1 MGRSGEVRP
10 ESAVLDALRAA
21 ARQVRHHPRF
31 ALVTMLVLGLG
42 TGAAATVFAVV
53 DAVVLRPLPYAAPD
67 RLVTIW
73 DTNAEKAAAHDPISP
88 VNFMDVRA
96 LPVFEDAA
104 AWWRPGINLVDPGLE
119 PARVTTIEVS
129 GNLFALLGVKPQSG
143 AGFPDGGPLF
153 APRELIAVISDRL
166 WRTRYGADP
175 SVIGRPLLLNDEPYT
190 VVGVMPPGFQY
201 PDDVDVWQR
210 LRWDMTQHSRAA
222 HFMEAVARMKPDVT
236 VAQAQAA
243 ADALTGRFQTEFPQT
258 NRGWGTRLVPQL
270 DETLGYYRPAL
281 SVLLSAVAVLLA
293 IACINVAS
301 LLLTRALSRE
311 REVAVRVALG
321 ATPRQL
327 LQQMLAEGLIL
338 AAGGAVAGLALT
350 AAALPLLQAY
360 TPVSIPR
367 LAEAAVDVRT
377 VAAALA
383 VIVGATMFFAL
394 VPALASLK
402 RQLTTELKSG
412 ERGSSRG
419 ARRLYSVLVG
429 AELALACGLLVGSAL
444 LVRTVQRMT
453 ETPTGVNAV
462 DAATTRIQVRPA
474 PGPQATIIARWSALA
489 TQHAAILDA
498 VRQEPGVQAAGA
510 TNFLPFEV
518 GWREPFLIAGDP
530 PPPRRE
536 DAPQAQ
542 LHSVSDGYFAA
553 MGARIVRGRDFAA
566 FDGPDAPGAVDRQ
579 RDVRAP
585 LPGQPRAGGD
595 HVDEPGQWHRPAR
608 REPEVGAR
616 PARRAGRD
624 RRRRRRHPQRRARPG
639 RRARDLLHHAP
650 VPLLGGGH
658 RRARRGCR
666 HRHSRRPE
674 RPAQGRAGSAD
685 GRAPHLGQPAGRTHR
700 RRPRAAQRA
709 HRLRRAGGAAGGGRR
724 LRLVLMG
731 GGDAHSRAGD
741 SARAGGHGRYGGR
754 AGRAPRGDAGR
765 DRAGRRARRRAAAR
779 RPAVARALRRLGA
792 RRRGH
797 GRGVRGVD
805 RRRARCHDSAGG
817 ASDAG
822 QSGRWVES

>member
-1 MGRSGEVRP
+1 
-10 ESAVLDALRAA
+10 VLDALRAA

-31 ALVTMLVLGLG
+31 AVVTVLVLGLG
-42 TGAAATVFAVV
+42 TGAASTVFTIV

-73 DTNAEKAAAHDPISP
+73 DTNVEKAATHDPISP

-129 GNLFALLGVKPQSG
+129 GNLFSLLGVKPQVG
-143 AGFPDGGPLF
+143 PGFPEGGPLF
-153 APRELIAVISDRL
+153 APRELVAVISDRL

-175 SVIGRPLLLNDEPYT
+175 GVVGRSLLLNDEPYT
-190 VVGVMPPGFQY
+190 VLGVMPAGFHY

-222 HFMEAVARMKPDVT
+222 HFMEAVARMRPGVT
-236 VAQAQAA
+236 VMQAQAA

-281 SVLLSAVAVLLA
+281 AVLLGAVAVLLV

-327 LQQMLAEGLIL
+327 LVQMLAEGLIL
-338 AAGGAVAGLALT
+338 AAGGALAGLTFT

-360 TPVSIPR
+360 TPVTIPR
-367 LAEAAVDVRT
+367 LAEAALDVRT
-377 VAAALA
+377 VAATLA

-402 RQLTTELKSG
+402 RHLTTELKTG

-453 ETPTGVNAV
+453 ETPTGV
-462 DAATTRIQVRPA
+462 DAADVTTTRIQVRPA
-474 PGPQATIIARWSALA
+474 PGPQGTVGPRWAALA

-498 VRQEPGVQAAGA
+498 VRREPGVQAAGA
-510 TNFLPFEV
+510 ANFLPFEV
-518 GWREPFLIAGDP
+518 GWREPFLIVGDP
-530 PPPRRE
+530 PPARRE

-553 MGARIVRGRDFAA
+553 MRARIVRGRDFAA
-566 FDGPDAPGAVDRQ
+566 FDDADAPGAAIVNETFARRYLANRDAVGTTLTNLASGIGPLGVNLKWVRGQHGVPVEVVGVVADIRNVALGQEVEPAIYFTTRQ
-579 RDVRAP
+579 FPFSEVVVAVRAVDAATGAAAVRSALRKVAP
-585 LPGQPRAGGD
+585 AVPMGEPRTWGSRLAERTAEARVLRSVLIAFGGLAALLAAVGVYGLFSWAVAMRTRELAIRLALGATAGTVGGLVLRHGAVLVGVGIAGGLAAVQLLD
-595 HVDEPGQWHRPAR
+595 GLLSRVLYG
-608 REPEVGAR
+608 VS
-616 PARRAGRD
+616 
-624 RRRRRRHPQRRARPG
+624 
-639 RRARDLLHHAP
+639 ARDA
-650 VPLLGGGH
+650 V
-658 RRARRGCR
+658 A
-666 HRHSRRPE
+666 
-674 RPAQGRAGSAD
+674 
-685 GRAPHLGQPAGRTHR
+685 T
-700 RRPRAAQRA
+700 
-709 HRLRRAGGAAGGGRR
+709 GAACA
-724 LRLVLMG
+724 VLI
-731 GGDAHSRAGD
+731 
-741 SARAGGHGRYGGR
+741 
-754 AGRAPRGDAGR
+754 
-765 DRAGRRARRRAAAR
+765 AAA
-779 RPAVARALRRLGA
+779 VAATVPPALRAMR
-792 RRRGH
+792 
-797 GRGVRGVD
+797 VNP
-805 RRRARCHDSAGG
+805 
-817 ASDAG
+817 
-822 QSGRWVES
+822 VEGLRVE

>member
-1 MGRSGEVRP
+1 MPPPVRSVTIRDSRSLRCWCWAWAPALPRRFSPSSTPWSFGRCR
-10 ESAVLDALRAA
+10 
-21 ARQVRHHPRF
+21 
-31 ALVTMLVLGLG
+31 
-42 TGAAATVFAVV
+42 
-53 DAVVLRPLPYAAPD
+53 YAAPD

-73 DTNAEKAAAHDPISP
+73 DTNAEKAAIHDPISP

-119 PARVTTIEVS
+119 PARVSTIEVS
-129 GNLFALLGVKPQSG
+129 GNLFALLGVKPQAG
-143 AGFPDGGPLF
+143 AGFPESGPLF

-190 VVGVMPPGFQY
+190 VVGVMPPGFHY

-222 HFMEAVARMKPDVT
+222 HFMEAVARMKPGVT

-327 LQQMLAEGLIL
+327 LLQMLAEGLIL
-338 AAGGAVAGLALT
+338 AAGGAVTGLALT

-360 TPVSIPR
+360 APVSIPR

-474 PGPQATIIARWSALA
+474 PGPQATVIARWSVLA

-566 FDGPDAPGAVDRQ
+566 FDGPDAIGAV
-579 RDVRAP
+579 V
-585 LPGQPRAGGD
+585 
-595 HVDEPGQWHRPAR
+595 VNETFAR
-608 REPEVGAR
+608 RYLADREPVGTTLTNLASGIGPLGVNLKWVRGQHGVPVRSSASSPTSATSRSAR
-616 PARRAGRD
+616 TSSPRSTSRRASS
-624 RRRRRRHPQRRARPG
+624 P
-639 RRARDLLHHAP
+639 
-650 VPLLGGGH
+650 
-658 RRARRGCR
+658 
-666 HRHSRRPE
+666 SRRWSSRCAPWMPP
-674 RPAQGRAGSAD
+674 PAQPPSA
-685 GRAPHLGQPAGRTHR
+685 APCARSHRQCRWASPA
-700 RRPRAAQRA
+700 P
-709 HRLRRAGGAAGGGRR
+709 GAAGWPNAPPTPACCAACSSPSAGWRRCWRRSAFTACSRGRWRCALASWRFGSRWGLPPARWAGWSCATGRCWSGLGWPAGSSPCSCSTACCRACSTACR
-724 LRLVLMG
+724 LET
-731 GGDAHSRAGD
+731 SW
-741 SARAGGHGRYGGR
+741 
-754 AGRAPRGDAGR
+754 PR
-765 DRAGRRARRRAAAR
+765 
-779 RPAVARALRRLGA
+779 P
-792 RRRGH
+792 
-797 GRGVRGVD
+797 
-805 RRRARCHDSAGG
+805 RRARC
-817 ASDAG
+817 
-822 QSGRWVES
+822 

>member
-1 MGRSGEVRP
+1 
-10 ESAVLDALRAA
+10 VLDALRAA

-31 ALVTMLVLGLG
+31 ALVTVLVLGLG
-42 TGAAATVFAVV
+42 TGAAATVFTIV
-53 DAVVLRPLPYAAPD
+53 DAVVLRPLPYAAPE

-73 DTNAEKAAAHDPISP
+73 DTNAEKAANHDPISP

-119 PARVTTIEVS
+119 PARVSTIEVS
-129 GNLFALLGVKPQSG
+129 GNLFTLLGVTPQVG
-143 AGFPDGGPLF
+143 AGFPEAGPLF
-153 APRELIAVISDRL
+153 VQRELVAVISDRL
-166 WRTRYGADP
+166 WRTRYGGDP
-175 SVIGRPLLLNDEPYT
+175 AVVGRPLLLNDEPYT
-190 VVGVMPPGFQY
+190 VVGVMPPGFHY

-222 HFMEAVARMKPDVT
+222 HFMEAVARMKPGVT
-236 VAQAQAA
+236 VEQAQAA
-243 ADALTGRFQTEFPQT
+243 ADALTSRFQTEFPQT

-281 SVLLSAVAVLLA
+281 SVLLGAVAVLLA

-327 LQQMLAEGLIL
+327 LLQMLAEGLIL
-338 AAGGAVAGLALT
+338 AAGGAVTGLALT

-367 LAEAAVDVRT
+367 LADAAVDVRT

-402 RQLTTELKSG
+402 RHLTTELKSG

-453 ETPTGVNAV
+453 ETPTGVDAV
-462 DAATTRIQVRPA
+462 DVATTTVQISRVPGVPA
-474 PGPQATIIARWSALA
+474 TDLRARWSAIEA
-489 TQHAAILDA
+489 QHTAILEA
-498 VRQEPGVQAAGA
+498 VRREPGVQAAGA

-518 GWREPFLIAGDP
+518 GWRNPFLIVGDP
-530 PPPRRE
+530 PPARQE

-542 LHSVSDGYFAA
+542 FHSVSDGYFPA
-553 MGARIVRGRDFAA
+553 MGAR
-566 FDGPDAPGAVDRQ
+566 
-579 RDVRAP
+579 
-585 LPGQPRAGGD
+585 
-595 HVDEPGQWHRPAR
+595 
-608 REPEVGAR
+608 
-616 PARRAGRD
+616 
-624 RRRRRRHPQRRARPG
+624 
-639 RRARDLLHHAP
+639 
-650 VPLLGGGH
+650 
-658 RRARRGCR
+658 
-666 HRHSRRPE
+666 
-674 RPAQGRAGSAD
+674 
-685 GRAPHLGQPAGRTHR
+685 
-700 RRPRAAQRA
+700 
-709 HRLRRAGGAAGGGRR
+709 
-724 LRLVLMG
+724 LV
-731 GGDAHSRAGD
+731 
-741 SARAGGHGRYGGR
+741 HGR
-754 AGRAPRGDAGR
+754 
-765 DRAGRRARRRAAAR
+765 
-779 RPAVARALRRLGA
+779 
-792 RRRGH
+792 
-797 GRGVRGVD
+797 
-805 RRRARCHDSAGG
+805 
-817 ASDAG
+817 
-822 QSGRWVES
+822 